1 MNPYLDVLLER
12 AVVGRLEVAQVAPV
26 RLDVEVHRVHV
37 GRDLALLHGGVVAIL
52 ALELFQLQVNGLDV
66 VLQR

>member
-1 MNPYLDVLLER
+1 MNPYLDVFLER
-12 AVVGRLEVAQVAPV
+12 AVVGRPEVAQVAPV

-37 GRDLALLHGGVVAIL
+37 GRDLALLHCSVIAIL
-52 ALELFQLQVNGLDV
+52 ALELVQLQVNGLAV